1 LNRDVHISAT
11 IVLFHEE
18 AETLRET
25 ITSFLEIPLK
35 KTLYLLDNSATD
47 ALRDISNHPDVI
59 YIFNKKNKGFGAANN
74 QVISKIDAV
83 STHHLVL
90 NPDISFSP
98 SVMETLL
105 AVLEKDSSLAMVAP
119 KVTYPDG
126 RLQYTCRKHP
136 TVLGMFLRRTR
147 IFQPYVKKRMY
158 QEEQLA
164 QFFYPEFIHG
174 CFMLFK
180 TLDFV
185 QIEGFDPRYFL
196 YMEDA
201 DICRKIAQAGK
212 EIGYVPSA
220 SVVHVHRKGS
230 AKKVHLL
237 YHHIN
242 SAIKYFNKWGF

>member
-1 LNRDVHISAT
+1 MNRDIHISAT

-18 AETLRET
+18 VEVLQKT
-25 ITSFLEIPLK
+25 IASFLKLPFK
-35 KTLYLLDNSATD
+35 KTLYLVDNSTTN
-47 ALRDISNHPDVI
+47 ALKSVCVHPEVR
-59 YIFNKKNKGFGAANN
+59 YIFNKKNNGFGAANN
-74 QVISKIDAV
+74 QVISKIDTV

-90 NPDISFSP
+90 NPDISFSL
-98 SVMETLL
+98 SAVETLL
-105 AVLEKDSSLAMVAP
+105 VVLEKDSSLAMVAP
-119 KVTYPDG
+119 RVIYPNG

-136 TVLGMFLRRTR
+136 TILGMFLRRTR

-164 QFFYPEFIHG
+164 QFFSPEFIHG

-180 TLDFV
+180 TPDFV

-201 DICRKIAQAGK
+201 DICRKLSITGK
-212 EIGYVPSA
+212 KIGYVPSA
-220 SVVHVHRKGS
+220 IVTHVHRKGS
-230 AKKVHLL
+230 AKKIQLL